1 MKKLLEH
8 EGTAKFI
15 GVSFLVGSLFV
26 TLTGCADNDAS
37 ADPGPSEV
45 TASATAEPTVEADET
60 EFPGRFLSAVE
71 GDTAEIQPVSPQNG
85 DPVGDPLIVKMLG
98 IDAPAL
104 GECGGEEAKA
114 ELERIIK
121 ADAPVLVKYD
131 EEANRTDED
140 SNTQAYVYFGPSDLA
155 SRMVSAGY
163 ANAWYPSS
171 ETEPERF
178 AGYKVSAD
186 AAKDQARGAWAT
198 CDTVGR

>member
-26 TLTGCADNDAS
+26 SLTGCADNNAA

-85 DPVGDPLIVKMLG
+85 DPVGEPLVVKMLG

-121 ADAPVLVKYD
+121 ADDPVLVKYD
-131 EEANRTDED
+131 EEADRTDED
-140 SNTQAYVYFGPSDLA
+140 GNAQAYVSSGPTDLG
-155 SRMVSAGY
+155 SRMIRAGY

-171 ETEPERF
+171 EAEPKSF
-178 AGYKVSAD
+178 ANYKVAAD
-186 AAKDQARGAWAT
+186 AAKTQGQGAWAT